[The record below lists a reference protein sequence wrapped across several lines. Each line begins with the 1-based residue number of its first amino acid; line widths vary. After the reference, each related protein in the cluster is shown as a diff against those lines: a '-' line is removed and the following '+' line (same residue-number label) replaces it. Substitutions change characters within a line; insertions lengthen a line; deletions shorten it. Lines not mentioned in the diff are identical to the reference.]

1 MSKGIDQIA
10 DSVGDVVTDGDLG
23 NVRIAAVEEY
33 RESVDVVLEL
43 PSCDRF
49 AHRLEKP
56 PVWGSNCALSTVLE
70 AFELGRDDLSELTG
84 ERVPC
89 TREMSDGSLTI
100 RIDVDALGEQR
111 TTRTVTPDGF
121 GELEL

>member
-1 MSKGIDQIA
+1 MSKGIDQLA
-10 DSVGDVVTDGDLG
+10 ASLGTVVADGDLE

-49 AHRLEKP
+49 THTLEKP
-56 PVWGSNCALSTVLE
+56 PVWGSNCALATVLE
-70 AFELGRDDLSELTG
+70 AFELGRDELSALTG

-89 TREMSDGSLTI
+89 TREVVDGSLAI
-100 RIDVDALGEQR
+100 EIDVDALGEQR
-111 TTRTVTPDGF
+111 TTKAVTPDGF
-121 GELEL
+121 GDLEL